1 MRTPVRLV
9 CIVAAVASAMGVGG
23 ASVPKALVVML
34 DGMRADTVDN
44 GFAPNIKRLADGQ
57 WQSGYHGAWSL
68 CASTIR
74 DGTTESAPN
83 HVGIATGMTV
93 KKSGIDWNP
102 DLVHKGTSTRKLP
115 TWLARLK
122 RPTTIYH
129 LPTTNYHL
137 PTTNCFKALHIFS
150 WSGDLHLSP
159 DYGVQF
165 IFDRDKAN
173 VRTLT
178 KMMVDADAPDAIMWY
193 IDLPD
198 EAGHGYGYYP
208 YAPEYQAAV
217 RESDAFIGEV
227 LAAIAARPTFA
238 NEDWLIVIT
247 ADHGGWDRFHGQ
259 QCTQCYTI
267 PFIVAGRNVTQGQIP
282 GVPHNYDAAP
292 TALAHFGVDVSKI
305 DFDGQARGNGRAVSP
320 RPPQTL
326 ADGLAVYLPFSD
338 GAMENR
344 GAAADVMAELRG
356 KAAVIADGAA
366 GGALRVSAA
375 TNSAGSVCLK
385 GSERLKFEKGA
396 AFAFAVWVRTFGPQ
410 VGDPLVFG
418 NKNWEGGSNPGIA
431 LIASKGVDMRR
442 VSNWNA
448 KKRCSE
454 FGFMF
459 NCGRVGQKREDLGA
473 YNPDFGQW
481 TFYAATR
488 DADGVVRF
496 YQGRRDGCLYCVAD
510 DLSDIAFDT
519 GLPFFIGQDG
529 RGAYRH
535 PFVGDVDEFAIWTRT
550 LSHEEVRHIYEAGLI
565 GKELST
571 LIKKMTKSLC
581 GSSRRSVG
589 DQLPTTDYQLTT
601 KD

>member
-1 MRTPVRLV
+1 MRTTAIRF
-9 CIVAAVASAMGVGG
+9 CFVAAVASVMCAGG
-23 ASVPKALVVML
+23 APVPKALVVML
-34 DGMRADTVDN
+34 DGVRADVVDN

-57 WQSGYHGAWSL
+57 WQPGYRGAWSL
-68 CASTIR
+68 SASTLR

-93 KKSGIDWNP
+93 AKSGIDWNP
-102 DLVHKGTSTRKLP
+102 DLVHKGTETGKLP

-122 RPTTIYH
+122 RPTT
-129 LPTTNYHL
+129 NYHL
-137 PTTNCFKALHIFS
+137 PTTNSFKALHIFA
-150 WSGDLHLSP
+150 WYGDLRLSP

-173 VRTLT
+173 ARTLV
-178 KMMVDADAPDAIMWY
+178 KMMADADAPDAIMWY

-198 EAGHGYGYYP
+198 EAGHGHGYYP
-208 YAPEYQAAV
+208 YAKEYQEAV
-217 RESDAFIGEV
+217 RESDGYIGEV

-238 NEDWLIVIT
+238 NEDWLIIVT
-247 ADHGGWDRFHGQ
+247 ADHGGWDLFHGQ
-259 QCTQCYTI
+259 RCTQCYTV
-267 PFIVAGRNVTQGQIP
+267 PFIVAGCHVEQGRMP

-305 DFDGQARGNGRAVSP
+305 DFDGQVRGKEVVTEPSP
-320 RPPQTL
+320 HKFG
-326 ADGLAVYLPFSD
+326 DGLAVYLPFSD
-338 GAMENR
+338 RAADNR
-344 GAAADVMAELRG
+344 GTAADVTAELRG
-356 KAAVIADGAA
+356 KAAFIADGAV
-366 GGALRVSAA
+366 GGALRVSTAA
-375 TNSAGSVCLK
+375 NNAGSVLLK
-385 GSERLKFEKGA
+385 GSEHLKFGNDA
-396 AFAFAVWVRTFGPQ
+396 AFAFAVWVRTFDPQ

-431 LIASKGVDMRR
+431 LIASRGVDMKR
-442 VSNWNA
+442 VCNWNA

-459 NCGRVGQKREDLGA
+459 NCGRVGKKREDLGA

-496 YQGRRDGCLYCVAD
+496 YQGRRDGSLYCVAD

-519 GLPFFIGQDG
+519 GLPVFIGQDG
-529 RGAYRH
+529 RGVYRH

-550 LSHEEVRHIYEAGLI
+550 LSHEEVRHIYETGLA
-565 GKELST
+565 GKEF
-571 LIKKMTKSLC
+571 LIDNKE
-581 GSSRRSVG
+581 
-589 DQLPTTDYQLTT
+589 
-601 KD
+601 

>member
-1 MRTPVRLV
+1 MRFCFIAVFALV
-9 CIVAAVASAMGVGG
+9 LGAGG
-23 ASVPKALVVML
+23 ATAPKALVVMI

-57 WQSGYHGAWSL
+57 WQSGYRGAWSL
-68 CASTIR
+68 SASALR

-93 KKSGIDWNP
+93 KKTGIDWNP
-102 DLVHKGTSTRKLP
+102 DLLFKGTETGKQP
-115 TWLARLK
+115 TWLARLVK
-122 RPTTIYH
+122 ARSGT
-129 LPTTNYHL
+129 
-137 PTTNCFKALHIFS
+137 KALHIFS
-150 WSGDLHLSP
+150 WYGDLRLSP

-173 VRTLT
+173 ARTLV
-178 KMMVDADAPDAIMWY
+178 KMLADADAPDAIMWY

-208 YAPEYQAAV
+208 HSKEYCEAV
-217 RESDAFIGEV
+217 GESDKYVGDV

-238 NEDWLIVIT
+238 NEDWLVIVT

-259 QCTQCYTI
+259 RCTQCYTVPLVI
-267 PFIVAGRNVTQGQIP
+267 AGRHVAQGRMP
-282 GVPHNYDAAP
+282 GVPHNYDVAP

-305 DFDGQARGNGRAVSP
+305 DFDGEVRGNGRAVSP
-320 RPPQTL
+320 GPPQAL
-326 ADGLAVYLPFSD
+326 NDGLAVYLPFSD
-338 GAMENR
+338 GAAENK
-344 GAAADVMAELRG
+344 GAAADVTAELRG
-356 KAAVIADGAA
+356 KTAFVADGVA

-375 TNSAGSVCLK
+375 TNSAGSVLLK
-385 GSERLKFEKGA
+385 GSEKLKFGNGA
-396 AFAFAVWVRTFGPQ
+396 EFAFTVWVRTFGPQ

-431 LIASKGVDMRR
+431 LIASRGVDMKR
-442 VSNWNA
+442 VCGWNA

-459 NCGRVGQKREDLGA
+459 NCGREGKKREDLGA

-488 DADGVVRF
+488 DAEGVVRF
-496 YQGRRDGCLYCVAD
+496 YQGRRDGHLYCVAD

-519 GLPFFIGQDG
+519 GMPFFIGQDG
-529 RGAYRH
+529 RGVYRH
-535 PFVGDVDEFAIWTRT
+535 PFVGDIDEFAIWTRT
-550 LSHEEVRHIYEAGLI
+550 LSHEEVRRIYESGLQ
-565 GKELST
+565 
-571 LIKKMTKSLC
+571 
-581 GSSRRSVG
+581 
-589 DQLPTTDYQLTT
+589 QLKGCPN
-601 KD
+601 

>member
-1 MRTPVRLV
+1 MRTPARFV
-9 CIVAAVASAMGVGG
+9 CLIAAIASAMGAGG
-23 ASVPKALVVML
+23 ASAPKALVVML

-57 WQSGYHGAWSL
+57 WQPGYRGAWSL
-68 CASTIR
+68 GASTLR
-74 DGTTESAPN
+74 DGSTESAPN

-93 KKSGIDWNP
+93 KKSGINWNS
-102 DLVHKGTSTRKLP
+102 DLVYKCTETAKLP
-115 TWLARLK
+115 TWLARLVK
-122 RPTTIYH
+122 VRRD
-129 LPTTNYHL
+129 L
-137 PTTNCFKALHIFS
+137 KALHIFS
-150 WSGDLHLSP
+150 WYGDLRLSP

-165 IFDRDKAN
+165 IFDRDKSNA
-173 VRTLT
+173 RTLV
-178 KMMVDADAPDAIMWY
+178 KMMADADAPDAILWY
-193 IDLPD
+193 IDRPD
-198 EAGHGYGYYP
+198 EAGHGSGYYP
-208 YAPEYQAAV
+208 YSKEYQAAV
-217 RESDAFIGEV
+217 RESDASIGEV
-227 LAAIAARPTFA
+227 LAAIAARPMFA

-267 PFIVAGRNVTQGQIP
+267 PFIVAGRNVVQGRIP
-282 GVPHNYDAAP
+282 GVPHNYDVAP

-305 DFDGQARGNGRAVSP
+305 DFDGQVRGKGGALGIT
-320 RPPQTL
+320 RPTTAL
-326 ADGLAVYLPFSD
+326 DDGLAVYLSFSD
-338 GAMENR
+338 GVAENR
-344 GAAADVMAELRG
+344 GAAADVTAELRG
-356 KAAVIADGAA
+356 KATVIADGAV

-396 AFAFAVWVRTFGPQ
+396 TFAFAGWVRTFGPQ

-431 LIASKGVDMRR
+431 LIASKGVDMGR
-442 VSNWNA
+442 VCNWNK

-488 DADGVVRF
+488 DTDGVVRF
-496 YQGRRDGCLYCVAD
+496 YQGRRDGSLYCIAD

-519 GLPFFIGQDG
+519 GMPFYIGQDG
-529 RGAYRH
+529 RGVYRH

-550 LSHEEVRHIYEAGLI
+550 LSHEEVRHIYEAGLA
-565 GKELST
+565 GKEF
-571 LIKKMTKSLC
+571 
-581 GSSRRSVG
+581 
-589 DQLPTTDYQLTT
+589 LTNN
-601 KD
+601 KE

>member
-1 MRTPVRLV
+1 MPNQNSKTALRHLAPIMLAAST
-9 CIVAAVASAMGVGG
+9 VACAFG
-23 ASVPKALVVML
+23 APAPKALVVMI

-44 GFAPNIKRLADGQ
+44 GFAPNIRRLADGK
-57 WQSGYHGAWSL
+57 WQPGYHGAWSL
-68 CASTIR
+68 GASTLR
-74 DGTTESAPN
+74 DGSTESAPN

-93 KKSGIDWNP
+93 AKSGIDWNY
-102 DLVHKGTSTRKLP
+102 DLIVKGTETRKLP

-122 RPTTIYH
+122 
-129 LPTTNYHL
+129 LPTTSYHL
-137 PTTNCFKALHIFS
+137 PTTNCFKALHIFA
-150 WSGDLHLSP
+150 WYGDLRLSP

-173 VRTLT
+173 AQTLV
-178 KMMVDADAPDAIMWY
+178 KLMADSEAPDAIMWY

-198 EAGHGYGYYP
+198 EAGHGHGYYP
-208 YAPEYQAAV
+208 YSKEYQEAV
-217 RESDAFIGEV
+217 RTSDGYIGEV

-238 NEDWLIVIT
+238 NEDWLVIIT

-259 QCTQCYTI
+259 RCTQCYTV
-267 PFIVAGRNVTQGQIP
+267 PFVVAGRDVAQGPLP

-292 TALAHFGVDVSKI
+292 TALAHFGGDVSKI
-305 DFDGQARGNGRAVSP
+305 DFDGQVRGNGKACSP

-338 GAMENR
+338 GAASNN
-344 GAAADVMAELRG
+344 GYATDVTAELHG
-356 KAAVIADGAA
+356 NATLIADGAV

-385 GSERLKFEKGA
+385 GSERLKFENGA
-396 AFAFAVWVRTFGPQ
+396 EFAFAGWVRTFGPQ

-431 LIASKGVDMRR
+431 LIASRGVDMRR
-442 VSNWNA
+442 VCNWNV

-459 NCGRVGQKREDLGA
+459 NCGRGGKKREDLGA

-488 DADGVVRF
+488 GADGVVRF
-496 YQGRRDGCLYCVAD
+496 YQGRRDGYLYCVAD
-510 DLSDIAFDT
+510 DLSDIAFGT
-519 GLPFFIGQDG
+519 GMPVFIGQDG
-529 RGAYRH
+529 RGVYRH
-535 PFVGDVDEFAIWTRT
+535 AFVGDVDEFAIWTRT
-550 LSHEEVRHIYEAGLI
+550 LTHEEVRRIYEAGLA
-565 GKELST
+565 GKALPALT
-571 LIKKMTKSLC
+571 LQK
-581 GSSRRSVG
+581 
-589 DQLPTTDYQLTT
+589 
-601 KD
+601 

>member
-1 MRTPVRLV
+1 
-9 CIVAAVASAMGVGG
+9 MGGERRYGDLPQVVG
-23 ASVPKALVVML
+23 L
-34 DGMRADTVDN
+34 
-44 GFAPNIKRLADGQ
+44 
-57 WQSGYHGAWSL
+57 Y
-68 CASTIR
+68 
-74 DGTTESAPN
+74 GT
-83 HVGIATGMTV
+83 
-93 KKSGIDWNP
+93 
-102 DLVHKGTSTRKLP
+102 
-115 TWLARLK
+115 
-122 RPTTIYH
+122 
-129 LPTTNYHL
+129 
-137 PTTNCFKALHIFS
+137 ALHIFS
-150 WSGDLHLSP
+150 WYGDLRLSP

-165 IFDRDKAN
+165 IFDRDKSNA
-173 VRTLT
+173 RTLV
-178 KMMVDADAPDAIMWY
+178 KMMDDADAPDAILWY
-193 IDLPD
+193 IDRPD
-198 EAGHGYGYYP
+198 EAGHGSGYYP
-208 YAPEYQAAV
+208 YSKEYQAAV
-217 RESDAFIGEV
+217 RESDASIGEV
-227 LAAIAARPTFA
+227 LAAIAARPMFA

-267 PFIVAGRNVTQGQIP
+267 PFIVAGRNVVQGRIP
-282 GVPHNYDAAP
+282 GVPHNYDVAP

-305 DFDGQARGNGRAVSP
+305 DFDGQVCGNGRAVSP
-320 RPPQTL
+320 RPPQAL

-338 GAMENR
+338 GAAENR
-344 GAAADVMAELRG
+344 GTSADITVELRG
-356 KAAVIADGAA
+356 KAAVIADGAV
-366 GGALRVSAA
+366 GGALRVSAS

-396 AFAFAVWVRTFGPQ
+396 AFAFAAWVRTFGPQ

-418 NKNWEGGSNPGIA
+418 NKNWEGGSNPGVA

-442 VSNWNA
+442 VCNWNV

-496 YQGRRDGCLYCVAD
+496 YQGRRDGYLYCVAD

-529 RGAYRH
+529 RGVYRH

-550 LSHEEVRHIYEAGLI
+550 LSHEEVRHIYEAGLA
-565 GKELST
+565 GKELLT
-571 LIKKMTKSLC
+571 N
-581 GSSRRSVG
+581 RRK
-589 DQLPTTDYQLTT
+589 P
-601 KD
+601 